1 MASPA
6 PHTELAL
13 EEAPRRAWVVIH
25 GKTPAQAVAMALE
38 LAGWQVVGLSH
49 TMEGTLHALDQDG
62 PPCVDVVVCGLHFS
76 DGDGFRLIRRLSRL
90 AHPPALFVASR
101 QQRAVIKAAIA
112 LAEACGLTVAGW
124 AEQPV
129 EPEWIS
135 RSLASFEAG
144 QARVRRRIPLRELT
158 HTDLRALLDQDRI
171 EPWMQPKVRLSTGEV
186 VGFEALMRA
195 HDAQG
200 ALVMPDRLIH
210 ALLAHDLLDEATLC
224 MARKTV
230 DFVATCLHEGMAISA
245 SINVS
250 MSSLSKVDFCRKLVE
265 VVQQGQ
271 VDPGWITIEITETD
285 AMSDLPAV
293 IENSARIRM
302 LGFTLAIDD
311 FGTGYSSMFQLSH
324 LPFSELKI
332 ERMFIANADEDNGK
346 QAIVRT
352 CAQLGTSLGLHVV
365 AEGVET
371 PQELDVARASGCS
384 EVQGYLVA
392 RPMPVELALQWL
404 RNLDQLQVRWPGAS
418 MEPSENVDQILPV
431 ETVLTSSR
439 A

>member
-1 MASPA
+1 MRSIA
-6 PHTELAL
+6 PLPDAAAPDL
-13 EEAPRRAWVVIH
+13 PPRRAWVAIH
-25 GKTPAQAVAMALE
+25 GRNSARSVALALE
-38 LAGWQVVGLSH
+38 LAGWQVGGLSH
-49 TMEGTLHALDQDG
+49 CMEDTLERLQAG
-62 PPCVDVVVCGLHFS
+62 GAPSIDVVVCGLHFS
-76 DGDGFRLIRRLSRL
+76 DGDGFQLIRRLAKMS
-90 AHPPALFVASR
+90 HPPALFVASR
-101 QQRAVIKAAIA
+101 QQRAVIKAAVA
-112 LAEACGLTVAGW
+112 LAEAFGLTVAGW

-144 QARVRRRIPLRELT
+144 QARVRRRAPPPDLSRG
-158 HTDLRALLDQDRI
+158 DLRALLDQDRI
-171 EPWMQPKVRLSTGEV
+171 EPWMQPKVRLSSGEV

-195 HDAQG
+195 HDASG

-210 ALLAHDLLDEATLC
+210 ALLRHRLLDEATLC

-230 DFVATCLHEGMAISA
+230 AFVTTCLREGMAISA

-250 MSSLSKVDFCRKLVE
+250 MSSLSQVDFCRKLVD
-265 VVQQGQ
+265 VVQQGE

-302 LGFTLAIDD
+302 LGFNLSIDD

-332 ERMFIANADEDNGK
+332 ERMFIASADEDSGK

-352 CAQLGTSLGLHVV
+352 CAQLGSLLGLHVV

-371 PQELDVARASGCS
+371 PEELDVARASGCS

-392 RPMPVELALQWL
+392 RPMPAELALQWL
-404 RNLDQLQVRWPGAS
+404 RNLDQLQVRWPGAQAEGPAAS
-418 MEPSENVDQILPV
+418 GPSPAVR
-431 ETVLTSSR
+431 TGG
-439 A
+439 